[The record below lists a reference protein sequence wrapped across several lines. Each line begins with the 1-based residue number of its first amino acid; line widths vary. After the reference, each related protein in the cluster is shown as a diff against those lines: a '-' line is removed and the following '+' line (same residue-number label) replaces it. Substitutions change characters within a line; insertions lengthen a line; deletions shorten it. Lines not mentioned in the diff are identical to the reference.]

1 MQGRGGDLSDGMLI
15 TLVIRRSLPVFKGIP
30 GVCGSGGS
38 TGGCVLP
45 CTGASARAWMCIAA
59 AATLP
64 SQDVGS
70 PNTCAARETSR
81 THGSVYRI
89 ASHQGHG
96 ALHETHPSFSAWTMS
111 FVKSDVIHHGI
122 FAGLREVSVYCPT
135 VSHGSPAHCRVEPFM
150 VTLNPA
156 AAVELAESN
165 SIVLLAWTGARS
177 CRSSSAARIT
187 RGGRAGN
194 YHTYVCYIHCMPF
207 KTPRPC
213 A

>member
-1 MQGRGGDLSDGMLI
+1 ML
-15 TLVIRRSLPVFKGIP
+15 
-30 GVCGSGGS
+30 
-38 TGGCVLP
+38 GCVSRLP
-45 CTGASARAWMCIAA
+45 RLFPAKTLGQRILVLLARHLGHMAVYIALRHIKRMA
-59 AATLP
+59 HCRR
-64 SQDVGS
+64 G
-70 PNTCAARETSR
+70 
-81 THGSVYRI
+81 I
-89 ASHQGHG
+89 
-96 ALHETHPSFSAWTMS
+96 SAWPMS

-122 FAGLREVSVYCPT
+122 FAGLRDVSVYCPT
-135 VSHGSPAHCRVEPFM
+135 VSHGSTAHCRPESFM

-177 CRSSSAARIT
+177 CRSSGAARIT

-194 YHTYVCYIHCMPF
+194 HHTYVSYIHCMPF